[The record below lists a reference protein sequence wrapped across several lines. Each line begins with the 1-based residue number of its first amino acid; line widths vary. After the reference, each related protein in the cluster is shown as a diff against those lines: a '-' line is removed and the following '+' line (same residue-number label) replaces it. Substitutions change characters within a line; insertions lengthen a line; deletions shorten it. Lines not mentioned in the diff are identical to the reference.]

1 MHEYESGCMAI
12 IGSMTQA
19 IRAQRVLA
27 SAAIRAEVIKAD
39 SGDVR
44 RGCAYALSYPCAQ
57 GGNVRIALKSGGI
70 RVRAYHGGDRDLS

>member
-1 MHEYESGCMAI
+1 MHEYESGCLAI

-27 SAAIRAEVIKAD
+27 SAAIRAEVVKAD
-39 SGDVR
+39 AADAR
-44 RGCAYALSYPCAQ
+44 RGCAYALSYPCTQ
-57 GGNVRIALKSGGI
+57 GANVRAVLKSGGV

>member
-1 MHEYESGCMAI
+1 MHEQQDGCLAV

-27 SAAIRAEVIKAD
+27 GAAIRAEVVKAD
-39 SGDVR
+39 TSDVR

-57 GGNVRIALKSGGI
+57 GANVRTVLKNGGV

>member
-1 MHEYESGCMAI
+1 MQEHYSDCFAV

-27 SAAIRAEVIKAD
+27 SAAIRAEVVKAD
-39 SGDVR
+39 EGGSR
-44 RGCAYALSYPCAQ
+44 HGCAYALSYPCAQ
-57 GGNVRIALKSGGI
+57 GANVRLVLKSGGV